1 MSNRIIV
8 PSSAGAGVVI
18 DPYATRQET
27 LIMNELQAHP
37 VLLLVS
43 RRAKPGHEAE
53 FERLMANFITAAAS
67 FPGCL
72 GAQLV
77 HPGDEE
83 AVEDTL
89 YHAVMAFDHAAS
101 LSSWQQSAQRAAG
114 LASIAP
120 HIEGPTVMRGIS
132 GLAHWF
138 QPQSSRQNGQP
149 PRWKVAIVTWL
160 GIFPTVYLLFLLLG
174 TMLAPWPLVARIFVL
189 TVLVV
194 AIMTWGVAPQLTRLL
209 KPWLFPR
216 RPIRNQNAP
225 ADAAGKT

>member
-1 MSNRIIV
+1 MSE
-8 PSSAGAGVVI
+8 PQ
-18 DPYATRQET
+18 T
-27 LIMNELQAHP
+27 HP

-53 FERLMANFITAAAS
+53 FEWLMAEFITAAKV

-77 HPGDEE
+77 HPGDDE

-89 YHAVMAFDHAAS
+89 YHALMAFKDAGS
-101 LSSWQQSAQRAAG
+101 LEAWQQSAERAAG
-114 LASIAP
+114 TASIAP
-120 HIEGPTVMRGIS
+120 YIDGPAVVRGIS

-138 QPQSSRQNGQP
+138 QPQPGPKQGQP
-149 PRWKVAIVTWL
+149 PRWKVAVVTWL

-174 TMLAPWPLVARIFVL
+174 EVLAPWSLFARIFLL

-194 AIMTWGVAPQLTRLL
+194 IIMTWGVAPQLTRLL
-209 KPWLFPR
+209 RPWLFPSATPKLKGASVNR
-216 RPIRNQNAP
+216 SP
-225 ADAAGKT
+225 